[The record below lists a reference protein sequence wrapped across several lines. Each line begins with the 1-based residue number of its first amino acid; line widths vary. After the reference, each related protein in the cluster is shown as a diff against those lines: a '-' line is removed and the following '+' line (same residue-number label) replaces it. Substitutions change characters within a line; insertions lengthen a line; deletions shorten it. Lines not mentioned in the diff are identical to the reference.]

1 MEKQPDSATGD
12 VVTRREFTLK
22 SALSILSGVVI
33 TVSGC
38 GGDDNP
44 TPTNPTPTSPSL
56 NDIPG
61 TVAANH
67 AQPHVVTVTAAQMTA
82 GMALM
87 LTLTGTPTHTHTVD
101 LTSGDLGTLRNR
113 QPVTKT
119 STTDNGHSHGV
130 TFTPV

>member
-1 MEKQPDSATGD
+1 MENHPDSATDD

-38 GGDDNP
+38 DDDP
-44 TPTNPTPTSPSL
+44 PTSPAP

-61 TVAANH
+61 IVATNH
-67 AQPHVVTVTAAQMTA
+67 PTPHVVTVTAAQITA
-82 GMALM
+82 GMAVV
-87 LTLTGTPTHTHTVD
+87 LTLTGTPTHTHTVE
-101 LTSGDLGTLRNR
+101 LTSGELGTLKNR
-113 QPVTKT
+113 QPVAKT
-119 STTDNGHSHGV
+119 STTDNGHAHEM

>member
-1 MEKQPDSATGD
+1 MEKQPDSTSVD
-12 VVTRREFTLK
+12 IITRREFTVK

-38 GGDDNP
+38 DDDDA
-44 TPTNPTPTSPSL
+44 TPTSPSL
-56 NDIPG
+56 NDVPG
-61 TVAANH
+61 TVAENH
-67 AQPHVVTVTAAQMTA
+67 AQPHVVTVTAAQITA
-82 GMALM
+82 GMAIM
-87 LTLTGTPTHTHTVD
+87 LTLTGTPTHTHTVE

-113 QPVTKT
+113 QTVTKT